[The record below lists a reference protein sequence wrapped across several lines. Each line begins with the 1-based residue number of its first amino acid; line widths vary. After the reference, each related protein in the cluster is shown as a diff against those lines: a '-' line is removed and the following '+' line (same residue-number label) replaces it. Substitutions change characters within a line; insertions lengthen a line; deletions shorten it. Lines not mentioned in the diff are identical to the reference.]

1 MIVESLISTEASL
14 RVTCV
19 LFLESHF
26 SSLKIIFCSF
36 NEHTQMSDYVT
47 KAASFENIHSCCSL
61 HSIVIDS
68 VLIHLCQDSLKIY
81 KKSRLDIISLQL
93 DNISI
98 SVCSRHIC
106 SEQSESYCMLIVRVI
121 ACSYV
126 DETRS
131 MRSKRLCTI
140 YSSLVISVLMLLHSM
155 N

>member
-1 MIVESLISTEASL
+1 LNENRVCSSSARESVSMRITSLRAWYRERDSARKEERSYLYMIVESLISTEASL

-106 SEQSESYCMLIVRVI
+106 SE
-121 ACSYV
+121 
-126 DETRS
+126 
-131 MRSKRLCTI
+131 
-140 YSSLVISVLMLLHSM
+140 
-155 N
+155 